1 MSPARKGIISLDT
14 TPYRDVPTGTSL
26 ESSSELGEIKD
37 AFLLWAPGRK
47 NLPLG
52 ISFVWETYVL

>member
-14 TPYRDVPTGTSL
+14 TSYRDVPTGTSL

-37 AFLLWAPGRK
+37 VCKQMTML
-47 NLPLG
+47 
-52 ISFVWETYVL
+52 